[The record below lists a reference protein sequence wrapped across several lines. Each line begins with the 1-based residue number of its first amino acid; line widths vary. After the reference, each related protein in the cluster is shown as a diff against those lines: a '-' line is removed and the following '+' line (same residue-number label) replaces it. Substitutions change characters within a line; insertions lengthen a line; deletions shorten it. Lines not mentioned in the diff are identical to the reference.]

1 MPRRFDGKTF
11 LLEAVRIPRPFRAG
25 MNGRIINSAPGGA
38 LISNK
43 VFPVPRLIP
52 RRGNPRVPLRA
63 GIWTRQILFLCY
75 KNKSQNQNKVERT
88 ENVRKRNYRG
98 AQKVARR

>member
-25 MNGRIINSAPGGA
+25 MNGYIINSAPGGA
-38 LISNK
+38 LISNPPDGEAGK

-52 RRGNPRVPLRA
+52 RRGTPREPLGA
-63 GIWTRQILFLCY
+63 GIGRDKFY
-75 KNKSQNQNKVERT
+75 
-88 ENVRKRNYRG
+88 
-98 AQKVARR
+98 